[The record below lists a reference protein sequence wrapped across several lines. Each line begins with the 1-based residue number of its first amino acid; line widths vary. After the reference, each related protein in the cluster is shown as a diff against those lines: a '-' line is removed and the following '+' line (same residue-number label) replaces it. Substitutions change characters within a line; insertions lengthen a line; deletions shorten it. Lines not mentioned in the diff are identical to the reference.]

1 MKKIKLL
8 FPLAAALCILGAC
21 DTYSERNYKKYSGIS
36 YEEYTGQNQKE
47 PAAQKTEPL
56 REDISQSDIAAPQP
70 AAEDVTVEDEI
81 IESSNSSYGEAAVVM
96 ASKKISLGKDASYQD
111 MQTFQT
117 ALDEAYKAAL
127 QKYRA
132 AGFTY
137 AMSPVGTVNP
147 LSLLDV
153 QCLLSESYATAKG
166 KEVCDFFFSEIPLRL
181 EELKLKNAAA
191 Q

>member
-1 MKKIKLL
+1 MTKIKFLPL
-8 FPLAAALCILGAC
+8 LAAALLLGAC
-21 DTYSERNYKKYSGIS
+21 GVYSEKNYKKYTGIS
-36 YEEYTGQNQKE
+36 YEEYDRQTAKDH
-47 PAAQKTEPL
+47 AAQRVEPL
-56 REDISQSDIAAPQP
+56 EENINQNDIDAPQP
-70 AAEDVTVEDEI
+70 ESEDLNIEEEI

-96 ASKKISLGKDASYQD
+96 ASKKISLGKDATYQD

-117 ALDEAYKAAL
+117 ALDGAYQAAL

-137 AMSPVGTVNP
+137 AMSPVGALNP

-166 KEVCDFFFSEIPLRL
+166 KEVCDFFFSEIPTRF
-181 EELKLKNAAA
+181 EEAKLKNTAA

>member
-1 MKKIKLL
+1 MTKIKFLL
-8 FPLAAALCILGAC
+8 PLTAALILGAC
-21 DTYSERNYKKYSGIS
+21 GVYSEKNYKKYSGIS
-36 YEEYTGQNQKE
+36 YEEYDRQTAKDQ
-47 PAAQKTEPL
+47 AAQRVEPL
-56 REDISQSDIAAPQP
+56 EENVNQNDIDAPEP
-70 AAEDVTVEDEI
+70 SGENLNIEEEI